1 VTSARVGRLVLTAAI
16 ALACVAAMSPS
27 PPPTPDPTP
36 EITPTITPEPTPS
49 LSLEPTPTPTVV
61 VPTQGLPPRPPQPGV
76 TRPPTQPPPDR
87 CPGAGEFDFDGDGQD
102 DAVVGDPFAGFGSAS
117 GGRLFLLRG
126 RPGTPLDP
134 AVQSFEAGTPGWIA
148 RPGHIDGDRCM
159 DLVVAN
165 PFADGRRGSA
175 TVHGSG
181 IAYVYWGGP
190 DFGRVA
196 TRLELKP
203 PVARSSAHFGWSV
216 AVRDGLVA
224 LGAPYE
230 DADDTI
236 DSGAV
241 YLFDLKDRKP
251 GKPQRITQD
260 SPGVPG
266 VSQPGDMF
274 GWAVTLGR
282 LGGSADAPD
291 LVFGV
296 PFEDKE
302 ETGQVDTGGVTM
314 IYDVSSRPSRYRGKR
329 WDLAAVTDEVPSNS
343 GDNFGYSLRYGK
355 DGDDLGY
362 LAVGAPRA
370 DPEGVR
376 DAGAVVL
383 FEATDAGPR
392 FLRALRQGLDTVGD
406 NPDPGDRF
414 GWSVAL
420 SGPYVLVGAPG
431 ESGPTTPESGAVNV
445 VPLGNGSAGLTATLE
460 DPQPYD
466 HFGWSVS
473 PFGDG
478 RFLIGAPDRGT
489 TGTVTVVTTATAASG
504 RNLREI
510 SPEQAGPA
518 GTQYLDFGA
527 AVAG

>member
-1 VTSARVGRLVLTAAI
+1 MTATRKGRLVLTAI

-27 PPPTPDPTP
+27 PPPTPPDPTP

-49 LSLEPTPTPTVV
+49 VSVEPTPTPTLV
-61 VPTQGLPPRPPQPGV
+61 VPSPGSPPRPPRQGTP
-76 TRPPTQPPPDR
+76 RPPAPPRSDR
-87 CPGAGEFDFDGDGQD
+87 CPNAGEFDFDGDGQD
-102 DAVVGDPFAGFGSAS
+102 DAVVGDPFAGFGSAP

-126 RPGTPLDP
+126 RAGAPLDP
-134 AVQSFEAGTPGWIA
+134 AVQAMDASTPGWIA

-165 PFADGRRGSA
+165 PFADGRRGRA

-203 PVARSSAHFGWSV
+203 PVARSSARFGWSV
-216 AVRDGLVA
+216 AVRDGFVA
-224 LGAPYE
+224 IGAPYE
-230 DADDTI
+230 DADDII

-251 GKPQRITQD
+251 GEPQRITQD

-266 VSQPGDMF
+266 IGQPGDMF

-282 LGGSADAPD
+282 LGGSPGAPD
-291 LVFGV
+291 LAVGV
-296 PFEDKE
+296 PFEDNE
-302 ETGQVDTGGVTM
+302 DSGQTDTGGLTVV
-314 IYDVSSRPSRYRGKR
+314 YDVSSHPSRYRGGK
-329 WDLAAVTDEVPSNS
+329 WDLPSVTDEIPPNS
-343 GDNFGYSLRYGK
+343 GDDFGYSLRYGK
-355 DGDDLGY
+355 DGDQGY

-376 DAGAVVL
+376 DAGVVVL
-383 FEATDAGPR
+383 FEVTETGPR
-392 FLRALRQGLDTVGD
+392 YLRTLRQGLDIVGD
-406 NPDPGDRF
+406 SPDQDDRF
-414 GWSVAL
+414 GWSVAI

-431 ESGPTTPESGAVNV
+431 ESGPTTPQSGAVNV
-445 VPLGNGSAGLTATLE
+445 VPLGNGSAGLMTTLD

-473 PFGDG
+473 AFGDG
-478 RFLIGAPDRGT
+478 RFLIGAPDRGA

-504 RNLREI
+504 RNLREL

-518 GTQYLDFGA
+518 GTQYLDFGS